1 MPLISRQQPALK
13 QTLPYIFLVASV
25 IGILASFA
33 LTYDKLH
40 VLNDPAY
47 QPACNIN
54 PILSCGSVMKTEQA
68 SLFGLP
74 NTIFGIM
81 GFSMLGT
88 IGVVLLAGATL
99 KRWLWNVIN
108 LGALA
113 GFGFSM
119 YLFFQGVYRINAIC
133 PYCFIIWMI
142 LPPVLWYTTLYNL
155 REGNIKFSFIKP
167 GLKSWLLRH
176 HGDGLIAWYLLIF
189 GLLLTHFWY
198 YWRTL
203 I

>member
-1 MPLISRQQPALK
+1 MTLK
-13 QTLPYIFLVASV
+13 KSLLYVYIFAGIIGLVAS
-25 IGILASFA
+25 LA

-40 VLNDPAY
+40 ILNNPAY

-54 PILSCGSVMKTEQA
+54 PILSCESVMRTEQA

-74 NTIFGIM
+74 NTILGIM
-81 GFSMLGT
+81 GFSALST

-99 KRWLWNVIN
+99 KRRLWLAIN
-108 LGALA
+108 LGVLV
-113 GFGFSM
+113 GFGFFV

-133 PYCFIIWMI
+133 PYCFITWMI
-142 LPPVLWYTTLYNL
+142 MPPVLWYTTLFNL
-155 REGNIKFSFIKP
+155 GNGNLKLKFIKP
-167 GLKSWLLRH
+167 KVKSWLLRH
-176 HGDGLIAWYLLIF
+176 HLDVLIAWYLLIF

-198 YWRTL
+198 YWKTL

>member
-1 MPLISRQQPALK
+1 MPLILTQKLTLK
-13 QTLPYIFLVASV
+13 QTLPYIFLVAAI
-25 IGILASFA
+25 IGGLASFA

-68 SLFGLP
+68 TLLGLP

-88 IGVVLLAGATL
+88 IGIALLAGAKF
-99 KRWLWNVIN
+99 KRWLWNAIN
-108 LGALA
+108 FGVLA
-113 GFGFSM
+113 GFSFSI

-133 PYCFIIWMI
+133 PYCFIIWMV

-155 REGNIKFSFIKP
+155 REGNLKLSFIKP
-167 GLKSWLLRH
+167 KVRSWLLRH
-176 HGDGLIAWYLLIF
+176 HGDVLIVWYFLIF

-198 YWRTL
+198 YWKAL
-203 I
+203 L